1 MNGTGVKKERGEE
14 REAVQ
19 THCSRRNQSKLGYDF
34 VESRKSKYARGDDR
48 GAKYPCCPGP
58 SRLRHGIEF
67 NRHSK
72 ECSDFFPPF
81 VRWTTVEIGAA
92 RLLREL
98 LYFGHRNRLARLLR
112 QLGRWR
118 RHGTRRQIFHFGRV
132 EPDEVAEA
140 TNVYFDLGVV

>member
-1 MNGTGVKKERGEE
+1 MRIESDMREITDEDGESDEREITKRPEKIFYVVTEHKKKIHVANEMNGTGVKKERGEE

-81 VRWTTVEIGAA
+81 VP
-92 RLLREL
+92 
-98 LYFGHRNRLARLLR
+98 
-112 QLGRWR
+112 
-118 RHGTRRQIFHFGRV
+118 TR
-132 EPDEVAEA
+132 
-140 TNVYFDLGVV
+140 GVTR